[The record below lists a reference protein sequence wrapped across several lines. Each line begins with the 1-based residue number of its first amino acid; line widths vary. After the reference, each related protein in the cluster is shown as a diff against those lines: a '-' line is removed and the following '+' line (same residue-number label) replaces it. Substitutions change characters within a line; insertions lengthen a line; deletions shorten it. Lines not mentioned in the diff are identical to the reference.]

1 MSQPLEGSADSSSNA
16 ACNVADRLRESARAY
31 PQQVAI
37 AEPKGEGRYRQITFA
52 EFDAEV
58 DRLARG
64 LIASGARPGMR
75 IVLMVPMGIQLIAL
89 VFAMLRAGLV
99 MILVDPGMGR
109 SNLLACLEE
118 AKPEGFVAIP
128 LVQAIRAVLR
138 RRFPAAKFLVTVG
151 WRWFWG
157 GLTLSAVRKKG
168 TKTSEQT
175 LPVTRAQDPAAIIF
189 TTGSTG
195 PPKGVL
201 YEHRQFDQQVV
212 EIRDFY
218 GIKPGEIDV
227 PGFPLF
233 ALFNAAMGV
242 TTVIPQ
248 MDFTRPAKADPR
260 KIIAAITDWKATQA
274 FGSPALLNVVG
285 HYCREH
291 NLSLPTLKRVLS
303 AGAPV
308 PPHVLWH
315 MKQAIA
321 LDGDVHTPYGAT
333 EALPIASMP
342 ASELLAETV
351 PLTNQGKGTC
361 VGRPF
366 PGIRWKAIAI
376 DDGPLKDI
384 RDTREVSRDEIG
396 ELMVSGPVV
405 TRQYVTRTDANAL
418 HKVADGKS
426 FWHRMGDVGYF
437 DDQGRF
443 WFCGRKAHRVTT
455 SRGVMFTICC
465 EAIYNQHRNIYRSAL
480 VGVGEPGNQRPV
492 IIAEPWPDRFPESAS
507 GERELVEELISLGKK
522 SELTQS
528 INDVFVMKALPV
540 DIRHNAKIF
549 REKLAVWAAKKLGV
563 IS

>member
-1 MSQPLEGSADSSSNA
+1 MSQPLEVSPET
-16 ACNVADRLRESARAY
+16 CNVADRLREWARNS

-37 AEPKGEGRYRQITFA
+37 AEPLGNGRYKQITFA
-52 EFDAEV
+52 DFDAEV

-64 LIASGARPGMR
+64 LLASGARPGMR

-99 MILVDPGMGR
+99 MVLVDPGMGR
-109 SNLLACLEE
+109 ANLLACLEE

-128 LVQAIRAVLR
+128 LVHTLRAMLNH
-138 RRFPAAKFLVTVG
+138 RFPRAAFLVTVG

-157 GLTLSAVRKKG
+157 GHTLDGVRKKG
-168 TKTSEQT
+168 IDATEQP
-175 LPVTRAQDPAAIIF
+175 LPSTRSDDPAAIIF

-201 YEHRQFDQQVV
+201 YEHGQFDQQVV

-218 GIKPGEIDV
+218 GIQPGEIDV

-233 ALFNAAMGV
+233 ALFNAAMGI
-242 TTVIPQ
+242 TTVIPE
-248 MDFTRPAKADPR
+248 MNFTRPAKADPR
-260 KIIAAITDWKATQA
+260 KIVAAITSWKATQA

-285 HYCREH
+285 QYCRDH
-291 NLSLPTLKRVLS
+291 DLTLPTLKRVLS

-315 MKQAIA
+315 MRKAIA
-321 LDGDVHTPYGAT
+321 FDGEVHTPYGAT

-351 PLTNQGKGTC
+351 PLTQRGKGTC
-361 VGRPF
+361 VGRAF

-376 DDGPLKDI
+376 EDGPLPDI
-384 RDTREVSRDEIG
+384 ASTREVPPGEIG

-418 HKVADGKS
+418 HKVADGER

-455 SRGVMFTICC
+455 VHGVMFTICC
-465 EAIYNQHRNIYRSAL
+465 EAIYNQHPAIYRSAL
-480 VGVGEPGNQRPV
+480 VGVGSPGSQRPV
-492 IIAEPWPDRFPESAS
+492 IIAEPWPDKFPASAAA
-507 GERELVEELISLGKK
+507 ERELVQELIALGKK
-522 SELTQS
+522 SELTHS
-528 INDVFVMKALPV
+528 IDDVFVMKSLPV

-549 REKLAVWAAKKLGV
+549 REKLAVWAAGKLSV
-563 IS
+563 TSD